1 LENLLNAFHDFTK
14 HLDIRFTNSVYT
26 TEDSVRYTF
35 FQSLASK
42 MNLGTEEI
50 ILEFPHPVIK
60 RAEID
65 MLIPP
70 KERRNELVFEFKFD
84 REMPSGHNSPRPMK
98 AGKLFADL
106 VRLSKYKGK
115 FEESKCF
122 FVYVTDYEMADY
134 MNKDSNRLND
144 FFNLPQNKILKI
156 NDAYINNHSDTFVS
170 QALTYGKCDI
180 DVSLSHFANLNKTF
194 YVRIYEIDS

>member
-1 LENLLNAFHDFTK
+1 LENLQKTFQHFSEN
-14 HLDIRFTNSVYT
+14 LDIRFTNEVYT

-35 FQSLASK
+35 FQSLTSI
-42 MNLGTEEI
+42 MNLSLEEI

-70 KERRNELVFEFKFD
+70 KEGRNELVFEFKFD

-106 VRLSKYKGK
+106 VRLSKYKEKHGK
-115 FEESKCF
+115 SKCF

-144 FFNLPQNKILKI
+144 FFNLPQNEILKI
-156 NDAYINNHSDTFVS
+156 NDVYINNHSDTFVS
-170 QALTYGKCDI
+170 QALTYGTHNI

-194 YVRIYEIDS
+194 YVRIYEIDP